1 MHNTVHGRKRQRP
14 QKEKE
19 MTTKIAGLKAQI
31 QNNTAATE
39 KVAQDTNTNGGTQSA
54 LQMLIDTMSP
64 EQKRDFFLKMLGS
77 DPSIVNGL
85 AGLVASAPVA
95 SAPAPSAPVASAPAP
110 SAPAPSAPA
119 PSAPAPSAPVAS
131 APAPSAPVAPAP
143 AFAAPVASAPA
154 FAAPVAPAPSAP
166 TRRIVAS
173 NPVVQSHPFAAPA
186 TATSG
191 HHPFAMEKKAAAFGM
206 GRKGTRMRYNAD
218 PQTQFQAEIANSVT
232 ANDDFAIRMAALV
245 VDCAAQSNSGAQPI
259 IPRSLWSGLD
269 EHGNPTSPL
278 PPYGI
283 KKFSKGANGTT
294 LAKLR
299 QRVKFDQNSNQWF
312 DTIADSRDRQE
323 SIHNLKEAVLRNLM
337 WIEHVFTEYEP
348 VYRYY
353 AGDSFYALRGEPFY
367 YHTNEIF
374 G

>member
-1 MHNTVHGRKRQRP
+1 
-14 QKEKE
+14 
-19 MTTKIAGLKAQI
+19 
-31 QNNTAATE
+31 
-39 KVAQDTNTNGGTQSA
+39 
-54 LQMLIDTMSP
+54 
-64 EQKRDFFLKMLGS
+64 
-77 DPSIVNGL
+77 
-85 AGLVASAPVA
+85 
-95 SAPAPSAPVASAPAP
+95 
-110 SAPAPSAPA
+110 
-119 PSAPAPSAPVAS
+119 
-131 APAPSAPVAPAP
+131 
-143 AFAAPVASAPA
+143 
-154 FAAPVAPAPSAP
+154 
-166 TRRIVAS
+166 
-173 NPVVQSHPFAAPA
+173 
-186 TATSG
+186 
-191 HHPFAMEKKAAAFGM
+191 MEKKAAAFGM

-283 KKFSKGANGTT
+283 KKFSKGTNGTT

-353 AGDSFYALRGEPFY
+353 AGDSFYGLRGEPFY

-374 G
+374 GQ

>member
-1 MHNTVHGRKRQRP
+1 
-14 QKEKE
+14 
-19 MTTKIAGLKAQI
+19 
-31 QNNTAATE
+31 
-39 KVAQDTNTNGGTQSA
+39 
-54 LQMLIDTMSP
+54 
-64 EQKRDFFLKMLGS
+64 
-77 DPSIVNGL
+77 
-85 AGLVASAPVA
+85 
-95 SAPAPSAPVASAPAP
+95 
-110 SAPAPSAPA
+110 
-119 PSAPAPSAPVAS
+119 
-131 APAPSAPVAPAP
+131 
-143 AFAAPVASAPA
+143 
-154 FAAPVAPAPSAP
+154 
-166 TRRIVAS
+166 
-173 NPVVQSHPFAAPA
+173 
-186 TATSG
+186 
-191 HHPFAMEKKAAAFGM
+191 MEKKAAAFGM

>member
-1 MHNTVHGRKRQRP
+1 
-14 QKEKE
+14 

-39 KVAQDTNTNGGTQSA
+39 KVAQNTNTNGGTQSA

-85 AGLVASAPVA
+85 AGLFASAPAA
-95 SAPAPSAPVASAPAP
+95 SAPAPAAPAPSAPAASAPAASAPAFAALVASAPAP

-119 PSAPAPSAPVAS
+119 
-131 APAPSAPVAPAP
+131 
-143 AFAAPVASAPA
+143 FAAPVASAPA
-154 FAAPVAPAPSAP
+154 ASAPA
-166 TRRIVAS
+166 RRIVAS

-186 TATSG
+186 AATTSG
-191 HHPFAMEKKAAAFGM
+191 HPFAMEKKAAAFGM

-283 KKFSKGANGTT
+283 KKFSKGTNGTT

-353 AGDSFYALRGEPFY
+353 AGDSFYGLRGEPFY

-374 G
+374 GQ